1 MLNPSVGLVFFVR
14 KLRLRRGQEHS
25 ILIQNRPYIARATA
39 RALGEKR
46 KLHLIDPFRADEDSA
61 SRQDS
66 GRRQRLATRQ
76 RTKMLTPYKTSDK
89 DFDIGQKY
97 MKPPVFVCRHQKRT
111 NLRHAT
117 RTRNTIGVLKARNLT
132 DRCTKTPSLSSH
144 FAKSTNKT
152 WPPPSFDVR
161 PRMRARPSRPH
172 GHPSMSPPPR
182 PASPSQ
188 APPTVT

>member
-1 MLNPSVGLVFFVR
+1 VVPVAGCCACVGVCR
-14 KLRLRRGQEHS
+14 ECWCDM
-25 ILIQNRPYIARATA
+25 Y
-39 RALGEKR
+39 
-46 KLHLIDPFRADEDSA
+46 LIDPFRADEDSA

-152 WPPPSFDVR
+152 CKGMQDSLGW
-161 PRMRARPSRPH
+161 
-172 GHPSMSPPPR
+172 
-182 PASPSQ
+182 
-188 APPTVT
+188 